1 MAIGFVC
8 RDSSGPR
15 NCLCANA
22 AGSGPYLHHPLTH
35 SSIHYV
41 FLLCCIYFFNSILS
55 MKFFFIM
62 CMYISEFS
70 PIYLFISAI
79 SHFQLVVISGETYF
93 SGCTPL
99 RNLFVNEFWQNALV
113 AWLII
118 GTNCP
123 HKRKKKWV
131 RVFGRLSNFYFW
143 LFLSFLRLREA
154 VVVGV
159 VSTKQLALLNSSLVT
174 EIPRACR

>member
-1 MAIGFVC
+1 MQ
-8 RDSSGPR
+8 
-15 NCLCANA
+15 L
-22 AGSGPYLHHPLTH
+22 L
-35 SSIHYV
+35 IHL
-41 FLLCCIYFFNSILS
+41 FTMFFFNSILS

-123 HKRKKKWV
+123 HKKKKKKV
-131 RVFGRLSNFYFW
+131 GQGFGQI
-143 LFLSFLRLREA
+143 
-154 VVVGV
+154 
-159 VSTKQLALLNSSLVT
+159 KQLLLLAILVLFTLERSSC
-174 EIPRACR
+174 CRRCLHKTTCIVKFIFGY